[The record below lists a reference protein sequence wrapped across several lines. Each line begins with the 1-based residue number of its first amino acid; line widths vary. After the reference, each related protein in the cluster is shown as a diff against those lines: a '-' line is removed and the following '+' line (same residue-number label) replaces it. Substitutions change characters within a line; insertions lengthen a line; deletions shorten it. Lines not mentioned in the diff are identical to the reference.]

1 MIVIGTAGHIDH
13 GKSAIVKR
21 LTGTDPDRLPEE
33 QARGMTID
41 LGFAFYTTPDNE
53 HIALVDVPG
62 HERFVKN
69 MIAGA
74 GGIDVVMLVIAADD
88 GWMPQSQEHFQIVKL
103 LGIKSGMIVINKID
117 MVEPDWVDL
126 LENEIRAKVEGSFLG
141 DSPIFRVSAI
151 RGDGFDKLTAHLNQL
166 PKQIAAKRDI
176 GKARLYIDRS
186 FVRAGIGGVVTG
198 TLRGGALSVQQT
210 VSVWPAAV
218 TGKVR
223 SLQTH
228 GEDVTMVN
236 PGQRTAVALSGIEKE
251 LLIRGGVIS
260 DRPDLTY
267 FVDHS
272 VLALSVEMLADA
284 PVALKD
290 RRRILLI
297 VGTTEAEGE
306 VRIFET
312 SEIKPGARGVV
323 FFRPDDPVYTLVGD
337 RFIIR
342 LPTPMVT
349 LGGGMVLDHLLH
361 FPRRRDLASLD
372 YLLLRSSGAL
382 DDIIMSELKKTC
394 LAPQDNLLRESDF
407 SHSDISAAVERLA
420 AARTLGRLKTWI
432 FHTQFLEQAVIDF
445 KTRMEQY
452 LREHPHLKGLA
463 IEQINDLSAFPEVT
477 TAALI
482 EFLLSRGELEK
493 IVDRYNLAGRGM
505 SLKGAIKEA
514 HDRIMAELKANPFAP
529 PTLASLAAPG
539 KNHQQAIKFILESGE
554 GYKCGSEF
562 IFLSES
568 WREIVGYI
576 KERIHSAGRLQ
587 VTDLRD
593 RFGFSRKFAI
603 PILEETDRIG
613 LTKREGDVRVKG
625 ARFESENFAV

>member
-103 LGIKSGMIVINKID
+103 LGIKSGLIVINKID
-117 MVEPDWVDL
+117 MVESDWLEL
-126 LENEIRAKVEGSFLG
+126 LENEIRGKVAGSFLA
-141 DSPIFRVSAI
+141 DAPIFRVSAV
-151 RGDGFDKLTAHLNQL
+151 RGDGFDNLMAYLNDL
-166 PKQIAAKRDI
+166 PKRIDSKRDI

-198 TLRGGALSVQQT
+198 TLRGGTLSAQQT
-210 VSVWPAAV
+210 VSVWPSAV

-228 GEDVTMVN
+228 NEDVPIVS
-236 PGQRTAVALSGIEKE
+236 PGQRTAVALSGVEKE
-251 LLIRGGVIS
+251 LLVRGGVIS
-260 DRPDLTY
+260 DRPDLGY
-267 FVDHS
+267 FIDHP

-284 PVALKD
+284 PVALED
-290 RRRILLI
+290 RRRVLLI
-297 VGTTEAEGE
+297 VGTTETEGE
-306 VRIFET
+306 VRIFE
-312 SEIKPGARGVV
+312 SPEIKPGGRGVV
-323 FFRPDDPVYTLVGD
+323 FFRPDDPIYTLVGD
-337 RFIIR
+337 RFIVR

-349 LGGGMVLDHLLH
+349 LGGGMVLDHLAQ
-361 FPRRRDLASLD
+361 FPRRRDLAALD
-372 YLLLRSSGAL
+372 YLPLRSGGAL
-382 DDIIMSELKKTC
+382 DDIVISELKKTC
-394 LAPQDNLLRESDF
+394 LAPVDSFLREADF
-407 SHSDISAAVERLA
+407 ASAEINSAVDRLIESKI
-420 AARTLGRLKTWI
+420 LGRFKSWI
-432 FHTQFLEQAVIDF
+432 FHTKYLEGAISDF
-445 KTRMEQY
+445 KTRIEQY

-463 IEQINDLSAFPEVT
+463 IEQINDLSTYSEAT
-477 TAALI
+477 TTALI
-482 EFLLSRGELEK
+482 EYLLSRGELEK

-514 HDRIMAELKANPFAP
+514 HDRIMAELKANPYAP
-529 PTLASLAAPG
+529 PTLALLAAPG

-562 IFLSES
+562 IFLSET
-568 WREIVGYI
+568 WHEIVSYI
-576 KERIHSAGRLQ
+576 KERMLSAGKLQ
-587 VTDLRD
+587 VTELRE
-593 RFGFSRKFAI
+593 RFGFTRKFAI

-625 ARFESENFAV
+625 ARFESEDFTV